1 MLIKID
7 MEVTVLLFLEG
18 FMAEMLVNIGPE
30 NYYDKLVIEGG
41 KKVIYTTLLKGFYGT
56 LVSKLIF

>member
-1 MLIKID
+1 
-7 MEVTVLLFLEG
+7 
-18 FMAEMLVNIGPE
+18 MLVNIGPE
-30 NYYDKLVIEGG
+30 NYYDNLVIEGV